1 LTLDEHAVPN
11 VWLRPNTQRK
21 EADVAKA
28 LLTIP
33 DGDHLTMM
41 NVYNNYVNSMAAP
54 RYISAP
60 GAKRTLSSS
69 DKDDKNWCWK
79 NYLSQRALQQA
90 ENVRQQL
97 ERSMERFDLDLVG
110 QTDLRKLH
118 ISIRQALVCGFFMQV
133 AHRSEKN
140 TYVTVKDNQVRRF
153 TSLANRNEATDNW
166 RVPLGRVTS
175 PIVWIGQHARVGTV
189 QRVCAHFAAV
199 YPNSHRRST

>member
-1 LTLDEHAVPN
+1 LTLDEHSVPN

-21 EADVAKA
+21 EADAAKA

-41 NVYNNYVNSMAAP
+41 NVYNNYVNSMVAP
-54 RYISAP
+54 RYSSAP
-60 GAKRTLSSS
+60 YANRTLSSS
-69 DKDDKNWCWK
+69 DKDDKNWCWN

-110 QTDLRKLH
+110 QTDPRKLH

-133 AHRSEKN
+133 AHRGEKN
-140 TYVTVKDNQVRRF
+140 TYMTVKDNQVR
-153 TSLANRNEATDNW
+153 
-166 RVPLGRVTS
+166 
-175 PIVWIGQHARVGTV
+175 
-189 QRVCAHFAAV
+189 
-199 YPNSHRRST
+199 